1 VTLSWGGP
9 GEIPHRHEAGK
20 RQLEQAFGVSVVEMP
35 HTLASPDFLAKHPQ
49 ARVDDLHAA
58 IADPEIAGII
68 STIGGDDS
76 IRLLPLIDLELV
88 AAHPKIFLGY
98 SDATTTQMAF
108 LKAGVVCFYG
118 PSIMAGFGENGG
130 LLPYLEDGVRR
141 MLFEPEAPL
150 EWPQNGDGWTVEF
163 VDWHD
168 PENQSRS
175 RAMRRATGWRWHGG
189 ESAEGLLI
197 VGCLEVLDWLRG
209 TAWWPDLD
217 GAVLAIETSE
227 EAPTPEAVRGSSGPL
242 PRWATSPGSRRCS
255 WVAPAARTCRSR
267 IILAT
272 TRPSSA
278 SSAATASSTG
288 SQSRRVSTSGTQIP
302 CGPFRKESK
311 CGSIRRPARSHSS
324 NPASRDA
331 AERERDA
338 NTKTA
343 CFDGIAVRRE
353 SSCRTRSPL

>member
-1 VTLSWGGP
+1 MRAAMTGPRTSRGFQKAPRLHAGDRLAAVTLSWGGP
-9 GEIPHRHEAGK
+9 GEIPHRYEAGK
-20 RQLEQAFGVSVVEMP
+20 RQLEQAFDVSVVEMP
-35 HTLASPDFLAKHPQ
+35 HTLASPDFLAEHPQ

-58 IADPEIAGII
+58 IADPEIAGIV

-88 AAHPKIFLGY
+88 AAHSKIFLGY
-98 SDATTTQMAF
+98 SDATTTEMAF

-150 EWPQNGDGWTVEF
+150 EWPENGDGWTVEF

-189 ESAEGLLI
+189 ESTEGLLI

-209 TAWWPDLD
+209 TGWWPDLD

-227 EAPTPEAVRGSSGPL
+227 EAPTPEAVQRFLRSLAAMGDLDRIAALLVGRPGGADVPVEDHPRYDDAVISVVRGDCELDRIPIATGLDFGHTDPMWTL
-242 PRWATSPGSRRCS
+242 PQGVRVR
-255 WVAPAARTCRSR
+255 VDPAART
-267 IILAT
+267 IAFLE
-272 TRPSSA
+272 
-278 SSAATASSTG
+278 
-288 SQSRRVSTSGTQIP
+288 SGV
-302 CGPFRKESK
+302 
-311 CGSIRRPARSHSS
+311 A
-324 NPASRDA
+324 
-331 AERERDA
+331 
-338 NTKTA
+338 
-343 CFDGIAVRRE
+343 
-353 SSCRTRSPL
+353 